1 MPLKI
6 ALTGATGFV
15 GRTVVNEMLGVK
27 HSVTALVRDV
37 GRANLPRDVR
47 LISGDL
53 QNIAALDELTTGAD
67 VVIHVAGLISAL
79 KREDYFIANEQGM
92 RNVVQAALRHGV
104 KRFVH
109 ISSLSAREPQLSAYG
124 ASKLAGEAV
133 LSEEMSTVV
142 LRPPAVYGNGD
153 KATLP
158 LLKAL
163 TQSVAFIPGRADAR
177 FSLIHVKDLARVII
191 EAASATR
198 TGVFELHDGSLQGHD
213 WKELAMLA
221 AAHENKGITTVFL
234 PKSIPYAVASISDVV
249 AKLRGKPSMISRE
262 KIDELYHTDWVA
274 RGAGWPLKNPIG
286 FAQGFAETVSWY
298 RSEGWLPQ
306 NPNAKIMSL
315 GS

>member
-37 GRANLPRDVR
+37 SRANLPRDVR
-47 LISGDL
+47 LVSGDL

-67 VVIHVAGLISAL
+67 VVIHVAGLISAV
-79 KREDYFIANEQGM
+79 KRADYFVANEQGT

-109 ISSLSAREPQLSAYG
+109 VSSLSAREPQLSSYG

-133 LSEEMSTVV
+133 LSNEMSTVV
-142 LRPPAVYGNGD
+142 LRPPAVYGDGD
-153 KATLP
+153 RATLP

-163 TQSVAFIPGRADAR
+163 TQSLAFIPGRADAR
-177 FSLIHVKDLARVII
+177 FSLIHVKDLARVIV
-191 EAASATR
+191 EAASTTR
-198 TGVFELHDGSLQGHD
+198 TGVFELNDGSVQGHD
-213 WKELAMLA
+213 WKELAALA

-234 PKSIPYAVASISDVV
+234 PKSVPYAVAAIADIV

-262 KIDELYHTDWVA
+262 KIDELYHADWVA
-274 RGAGWPLKNPIG
+274 RGPGWPLKNPTG

-298 RSEGWLPQ
+298 RREGWLPQ
-306 NPNAKIMSL
+306 NPNAKLMSL